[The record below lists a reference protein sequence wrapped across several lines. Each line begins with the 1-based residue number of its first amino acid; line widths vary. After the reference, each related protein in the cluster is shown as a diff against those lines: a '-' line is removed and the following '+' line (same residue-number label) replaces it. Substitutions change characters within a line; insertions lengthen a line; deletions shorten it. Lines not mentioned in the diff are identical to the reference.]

1 MELLINEQQ
10 NSYQNSKICYICK
23 EKFKNKYVKDKKY
36 VKLEIN
42 VIIQGNIEMLCI
54 CNLKYSVPKKISVG
68 FYNGSNDDYNFIVN
82 GSPEEFLKISLV

>member
-1 MELLINEQQ
+1 M
-10 NSYQNSKICYICK
+10 NSKTHIKIQK
-23 EKFKNKYVKDKKY
+23 SAIFVKKNLKINMWKIKNT

-42 VIIQGNIEMLCI
+42 VIIKGNIEMLCI

-82 GSPEEFLKISLV
+82 GSPEEFLKNSLV

>member
-1 MELLINEQQ
+1 M
-10 NSYQNSKICYICK
+10 NSKTHIKIQK
-23 EKFKNKYVKDKKY
+23 SAIFVKKNLKINMWKIKNIE
-36 VKLEIN
+36 KLEIN